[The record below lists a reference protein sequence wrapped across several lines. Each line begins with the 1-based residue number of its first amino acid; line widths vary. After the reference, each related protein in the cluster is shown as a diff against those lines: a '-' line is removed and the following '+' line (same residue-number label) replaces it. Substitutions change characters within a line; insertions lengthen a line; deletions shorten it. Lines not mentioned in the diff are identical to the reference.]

1 MWLTGASLAAAEGP
15 RREAGML
22 KRAACLDLRVYT
34 GKSAPTT
41 TKKGCGRG
49 SEPPK
54 AIVRLRGAG
63 ESSVMIIMFDVT

>member
-1 MWLTGASLAAAEGP
+1 
-15 RREAGML
+15 ML

-63 ESSVMIIMFDVT
+63 ESSAMYAVDVMP